1 MVKLHKI
8 CLGLLLLCPFAHA
21 QTSLLNN
28 SATVEMT
35 CRIST
40 TNMNFGAY
48 NPLETSVLQASSAVQ
63 LTCTPGSVTLKLNGG
78 TNSTLYTLAGDQYNY
93 TRCQRA
99 MKSAR
104 GDFVAYDLSWSVGSY
119 NPATS
124 NSSNP
129 VVKDDTC
136 SNTFAGT
143 LGGVTFRPTQP
154 ELATRT
160 IEVFGYIR
168 NYPNDRTERSSSV
181 DARKARPGS
190 YTDSLVV
197 QVTY

>member
-1 MVKLHKI
+1 MKI
-8 CLGLLLLCPFAHA
+8 HTTLIGLLLVCPFAHG
-21 QTSLLNN
+21 QTSSLNN
-28 SATVEMT
+28 SATVEMV
-35 CRIST
+35 CRISVA
-40 TNMNFGAY
+40 NMNFGAY
-48 NPLETSVLQASSAVQ
+48 NPLDTALLQASSGVQ
-63 LTCTPGSVTLKLNGG
+63 LTCTPGSVVLKLNGG
-78 TNSTLYTLAGDQYNY
+78 NNSTLYTLAGDQYNY

-104 GDFVAYDLSWSVGSY
+104 GDFVAYDLSWGVGSY

-143 LGGVTFRPTQP
+143 LGGITFRSTEP

-160 IEVFGYIR
+160 IEVYGYIR
-168 NYPNDRTERSSSV
+168 NYANDRTERSSSV

-197 QVTY
+197 QVVY